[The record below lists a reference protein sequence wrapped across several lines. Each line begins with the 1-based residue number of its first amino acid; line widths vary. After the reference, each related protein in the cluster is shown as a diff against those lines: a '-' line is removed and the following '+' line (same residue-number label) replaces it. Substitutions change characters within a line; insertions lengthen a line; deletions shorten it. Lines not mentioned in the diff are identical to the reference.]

1 MVKNQGHLESQE
13 ALSFHTMC
21 CTINIIYNFSTQRK
35 FLVPDNPF
43 GKDVKIEMIVTSV
56 KKGPISFIQTVTMHL
71 TYFYPFQTMSISMY
85 FGVSWLDPRL
95 NINHSAT
102 EWYEV
107 KTGPKDVS
115 HILCFISFLK
125 TIPCFKSSHSYPKND
140 FSTPFLCN

>member
-1 MVKNQGHLESQE
+1 MIKNQGHLEPQE

-43 GKDVKIEMIVTSV
+43 GKDVKIEMIVASV
-56 KKGPISFIQTVTMHL
+56 KKGPIFFIQRAFDL
-71 TYFYPFQTMSISMY
+71 FFLFYPLQTMSISMY

-115 HILCFISFLK
+115 HIL
-125 TIPCFKSSHSYPKND
+125 
-140 FSTPFLCN
+140 FSI